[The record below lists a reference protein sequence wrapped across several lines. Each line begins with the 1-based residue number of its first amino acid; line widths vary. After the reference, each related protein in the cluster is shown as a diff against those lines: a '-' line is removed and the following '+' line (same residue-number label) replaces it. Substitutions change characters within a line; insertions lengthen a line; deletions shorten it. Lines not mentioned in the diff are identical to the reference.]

1 MDKDTNSE
9 TILKK
14 EPQSGSSKIDRRAV
28 RIQKSYEDAKKEA
41 EKKAKESDEETKKN
55 VQGMTEEQQDKA
67 LKEKIDKAGDKLAAI
82 MKGKPQDK

>member
-14 EPQSGSSKIDRRAV
+14 EPQNGISKIARRTM
-28 RIQKSYEDAKKEA
+28 RIEKSYEDAKKEA
-41 EKKAKESDEETKKN
+41 EKKAKESDEETKEK
-55 VQGMTEEQQDKA
+55 VQGMTEEEQDQA
-67 LKEKIDKAGDKLAAI
+67 LKEKMDKAGNKLAAI